1 MKSIRVLSAVVIF
14 LGLCS
19 TARAIPI
26 DLFVVSGPGT
36 TVTFLLPASPT
47 PTGTDLACPAALP
60 PEFCISG
67 VTTTVNG
74 VTQTGD
80 TLEFF
85 DISQEGGLAL
95 LPGGNF
101 PYLVSLVGAQLY
113 TGPVTAPTFLEGSF
127 AQTNLIDNTDFT
139 VTITTIPEPGSLV
152 LLASGG
158 LGIAVLRR
166 RLVG

>member
-1 MKSIRVLSAVVIF
+1 
-14 LGLCS
+14 
-19 TARAIPI
+19 
-26 DLFVVSGPGT
+26 
-36 TVTFLLPASPT
+36 
-47 PTGTDLACPAALP
+47 
-60 PEFCISG
+60 
-67 VTTTVNG
+67 VNG

-95 LPGGNF
+95 LPGGSF
-101 PYLVSLVGAQLY
+101 PPLVDLVGAQLY

-139 VTITTIPEPGSLV
+139 VTITTIPEPSSLV

-158 LGIAVLRR
+158 LGMAAVLRR